1 MALLQWT
8 DELQVDISRFDEQ
21 HKRLIALV
29 NEVHDAML
37 TGKGRAVVGDVL
49 DELIEYTEKHF
60 TIEED
65 TLTKHE
71 FPECV
76 AHRAEHQK
84 LLATARE
91 LQEKHKA
98 GSLAVTVEVL
108 EFLKQWVTEHIKK
121 CDKKYSAYLRERG
134 ES

>member
-1 MALLQWT
+1 MAILQWT

-49 DELIEYTEKHF
+49 DELIEYTDKHF
-60 TIEED
+60 TLEES

-76 AHRAEHQK
+76 SHRAEHQK

-108 EFLKQWVTEHIKK
+108 EFLKQWITEHIKK